1 MKRALR
7 IVAITAGVVCLIA
20 ALILGGIYLENI
32 IEFYSGLKKK
42 FVDFFTRK
50 DDLEEDIIE
59 F

>member
-1 MKRALR
+1 MKKALR
-7 IVAITAGVVCLIA
+7 IVAITSGVVCIIA

-42 FVDFFTRK
+42 VVDFFK
-50 DDLEEDIIE
+50 GSDDLDEDIIS

>member
-1 MKRALR
+1 MKKALR
-7 IVAITAGVVCLIA
+7 IVAITAGVICIIA

-42 FVDFFTRK
+42 VVDFFKRS
-50 DDLEEDIIE
+50 DDPDEDIIA